1 MFERFSIIKKKDYK
15 KTIFVGCFI
24 FLLSCSNLINEDFFT
39 EKCADIK
46 TLRYWEKKSSSF
58 KKIIE
63 IEKNKYKNSKTR
75 AEKKENKFN
84 LREAKYLYKSYKRAP
99 RNSLVHKLHVYKEYE
114 KNFEICVN
122 EYDDN
127 PNLFRKLYR

>member
-1 MFERFSIIKKKDYK
+1 MFKRFFNIK
-15 KTIFVGCFI
+15 
-24 FLLSCSNLINEDFFT
+24 FLLFSLTFSLLFSCSHLIEEEFFT
-39 EKCADIK
+39 ENCADIK
-46 TLRYWEKKSSSF
+46 TLRYWEEKSSSF
-58 KKIIE
+58 KKIVE

-75 AEKKENKFN
+75 AEKKENKFK
-84 LREAKYLYKSYKRAP
+84 LREAKYLYKSYKRAS

-114 KNFEICVN
+114 KNFETCVN

>member
-1 MFERFSIIKKKDYK
+1 MFKRFFNIK
-15 KTIFVGCFI
+15 F
-24 FLLSCSNLINEDFFT
+24 FLFSLTFSLLFSCSHLIEEDFFT

-46 TLRYWEKKSSSF
+46 TLRYWEENASNF
-58 KKIIE
+58 KKIVE

-75 AEKKENKFN
+75 TEKKENKFK

-114 KNFEICVN
+114 KNFETCVN